1 MAKKNN
7 ATADAVTALANA
19 KKADVM
25 TPEVVMDG
33 KALLKQVGE
42 DIANAELGD
51 FCRLR
56 AGVGLLR
63 FRELNPHGE
72 WMNEMAAAFPNRS
85 YRTLSRYMQQA
96 SKFVGQLGVAVENVH
111 RKMMSI
117 DVEALRTQIALPV
130 AERKALP
137 ERGVAKAAAID
148 NKITNAVVAYSAGEM
163 PEPPKP
169 QPVKIS
175 REEKMQTRV
184 DYAMAMATKVQ
195 IWLADARTIRTLPT
209 ETLES
214 VRSVLVLAADSLKNE
229 LRSREGTK

>member
-7 ATADAVTALANA
+7 ATADAVTALAKA
-19 KKADVM
+19 KKDDVM

-42 DIANAELGD
+42 DMANAELGD

-63 FRELNPHGE
+63 FKELNPHGE

-85 YRTLSRYMQQA
+85 PRTLQRYMQLS
-96 SKFVGQLGVAVENVH
+96 SKFVGQLGVAVEDVH

-130 AERKALP
+130 AECKALP
-137 ERGVAKAAAID
+137 ERGVAKAAALE
-148 NKITNAVVAYSAGEM
+148 NKITNAVVAYSSGEM
-163 PEPPKP
+163 PEAPKP
-169 QPVKIS
+169 KHARIS
-175 REEKMQTRV
+175 REEEMQTRV
-184 DYAMAMATKVQ
+184 DYAMAMATKVK
-195 IWLADARTIRTLPT
+195 IWNADTRTIRTLPT

-214 VRSVLVLAADSLKNE
+214 VRSILVLVTDSLRNE
-229 LRSREGTK
+229 LRSREGAK